1 MNRPRSLA
9 SSLACSI
16 ALVLAL
22 ASLSGCAPEV
32 EPLRVR
38 AADLGRP
45 DARPAAAGQPVVVEF
60 QEGDQVPIDL
70 TFTGDLV
77 DLAPPAPPLA
87 FRARRHFFVRLSKDG
102 LAVSLDGVHFGERP
116 KEPGAFRLG
125 FSATPQ
131 GTRFHVDIKTPK
143 HAAPGG

>member
-1 MNRPRSLA
+1 M
-9 SSLACSI
+9 
-16 ALVLAL
+16 
-22 ASLSGCAPEV
+22 

-45 DARPAAAGQPVVVEF
+45 DALRAAAGQPVVIEF

-70 TFTGDLV
+70 SLTGDLV
-77 DLAPPAPPLA
+77 DLTPPAPPLA
-87 FRARRHFFVRLSKDG
+87 FRARRRFFMRLSRDG

-116 KEPGAFRLG
+116 KQPGTFRLG
-125 FSATPQ
+125 LSATPQ